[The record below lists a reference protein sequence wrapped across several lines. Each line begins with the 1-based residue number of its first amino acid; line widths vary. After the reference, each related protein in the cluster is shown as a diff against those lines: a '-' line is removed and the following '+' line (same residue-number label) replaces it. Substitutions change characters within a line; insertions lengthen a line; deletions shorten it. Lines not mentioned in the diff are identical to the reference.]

1 MGDDMSNT
9 NRTIRIVGV
18 PPGEAPFW
26 VREQWVGLE
35 LPLTRH
41 PAPRA
46 FYAFGVLSSPRTW
59 LPQLWEIVRG
69 RVARIQGSPV
79 ESVRAVDILAASSP
93 AAAAWWR
100 ENTPDLIRPR
110 RYFLFH
116 EQVCQLIDV

>member
-1 MGDDMSNT
+1 MGDDMNNT
-9 NRTIRIVGV
+9 NPTIRIVGV
-18 PPGEAPFW
+18 PPGEAPLW

-41 PAPRA
+41 KAPKA
-46 FYAFGVLSSPRTW
+46 FYAFGVLSSPPTW
-59 LPQLWEIVRG
+59 LAQCWEIVRG
-69 RVARIQGSPV
+69 RAPRIPGYAV

-110 RYFLFH
+110 RCLLFH
-116 EQVCQLIDV
+116 EHVCQLIEV

>member
-46 FYAFGVLSSPRTW
+46 FFAFGVLSSPRTW
-59 LPQLWEIVRG
+59 LPQWWEIVRG
-69 RVARIQGSPV
+69 RAARIPGYPV
-79 ESVRAVDILAASSP
+79 DPSSGRYSRGIEP
-93 AAAAWWR
+93 GGRGMVAK
-100 ENTPDLIRPR
+100 EYLI
-110 RYFLFH
+110 
-116 EQVCQLIDV
+116 

>member
-79 ESVRAVDILAASSP
+79 DPSERSIFSRHRA
-93 AAAAWWR
+93 R
-100 ENTPDLIRPR
+100 RPR
-110 RYFLFH
+110 RGGEKIH
-116 EQVCQLIDV
+116 LI